1 MFFKKDSQ
9 IVKSYVLLILA
20 GEMTYEEV
28 PKLFNLREMVA
39 EILGLEQAQ

>member
-20 GEMTYEEV
+20 GEMAYEEV

-39 EILGLEQAQ
+39 EVLGLEITQ